1 MAMNATYRGPQDC
14 PDTFPV
20 FPLPGALLLPRGQM
34 PLNIFEPRYVSMVDD
49 ALRTDRIIGMIQPD
63 VEPNAGAGSG
73 PPRLYGVGC
82 AGRIT
87 QFAESGDGRY
97 LVTLSGVARFRV
109 SEELTAMTPYRKVRA
124 DFTPFERDFTAR
136 AGEDAVDREGVLHT
150 LRQFVEAMDVEVDWR
165 GVEQA
170 PNEALVNALC
180 MMTPFGVREKQA
192 LLEAAD
198 LKTRA
203 EALIALTEIEIARGD
218 DGDDEP
224 TLQ

>member
-14 PDTFPV
+14 PETIPV

-34 PLNIFEPRYVSMVDD
+34 PLNIFEPRYLAMVDD

-63 VEPNAGAGSG
+63 AEAGAQGG

-87 QFAESGDGRY
+87 QFAETGDGRY
-97 LVTLSGVARFRV
+97 LITLTGVARFRTT
-109 SEELTAMTPYRKVRA
+109 SELTAMTPYRQVEA
-124 DFTPFERDFTAR
+124 DFQPFAQDFTAR
-136 AGEDAVDREGVLHT
+136 AGEDDVDREGVLGA
-150 LRQFVEAMDVEVDWR
+150 LRQFVDAMEVEVDWR

-198 LKTRA
+198 LKSRA
-203 EALIALTEIEIARGD
+203 EALIALTEIEIARSGD
-218 DGDDEP
+218 DDGEP